1 MLHYPQRLEISR
13 LWKTPTSWI
22 AESSEARRP
31 LLHQLRKGELWGWA
45 LAIGEVNRQQMA
57 MGDLEMEITTDIVN
71 KMAVATH
78 LTAVI
83 ATGSLHHHRKRSVDE
98 HGNDTAKTDQI
109 QDCHLDLR
117 KQIIQP
123 MMEQGS
129 VQMAIDPGLVI
140 STVIG
145 LLQETELA
153 HHRSTRIS
161 QATGQTAEDETI
173 ALQGTIDLRENE
185 MIAFRE
191 TIDLQEMI
199 DFQEKEMTA
208 LEDAMT
214 EMSAVTRTEIE
225 SGTGT
230 GSITMS
236 AVEADE
242 PEVAVAAQFVIASET
257 ESGRE
262 NLWRELMIGI
272 ETCIVDEYGQMIRGC
287 SPCFGGSLG
296 RRERD
301 LRLAFDC
308 NGMVGSGLGWSCL
321 LFARR

>member
-1 MLHYPQRLEISR
+1 MLHSPQRLEISR

-57 MGDLEMEITTDIVN
+57 MGGLEMETTMDIVN
-71 KMAVATH
+71 KIAVATH

-83 ATGSLHHHRKRSVDE
+83 ATGSLHHHHKRSVDE
-98 HGNDTAKTDQI
+98 HGNDTVTTDQI

-123 MMEQGS
+123 MMERGS

-153 HHRSTRIS
+153 HHLSTRIS
-161 QATGQTAEDETI
+161 QATGQTAEDEMIALRETI
-173 ALQGTIDLRENE
+173 ALQGMIDLRESE
-185 MIAFRE
+185 MTVFRE
-191 TIDLQEMI
+191 TI

-214 EMSAVTRTEIE
+214 EMSVVTRTEIE

-230 GSITMS
+230 GSITTS
-236 AVEADE
+236 AAEADE

-262 NLWRELMIGI
+262 NLWRDLMIGI
-272 ETCIVDEYGQMIRGC
+272 ETFIVDE
-287 SPCFGGSLG
+287 F
-296 RRERD
+296 
-301 LRLAFDC
+301 
-308 NGMVGSGLGWSCL
+308 
-321 LFARR
+321 

>member
-1 MLHYPQRLEISR
+1 MLHSPQRLEISR

-57 MGDLEMEITTDIVN
+57 MGDLEMETTMDIVN

-83 ATGSLHHHRKRSVDE
+83 ATGSLHHHHKRSVDE
-98 HGNDTAKTDQI
+98 HGNGTVTTDQI

-123 MMEQGS
+123 MMERGS

-153 HHRSTRIS
+153 HHLSTRIS
-161 QATGQTAEDETI
+161 QATGQTAEDEMI
-173 ALQGTIDLRENE
+173 ALQGMIDLRESE
-185 MIAFRE
+185 MTVFRE
-191 TIDLQEMI
+191 TIDFL
-199 DFQEKEMTA
+199 EKEMTA

-214 EMSAVTRTEIE
+214 EMSVVTRTEIE

-230 GSITMS
+230 GSITTS
-236 AVEADE
+236 AAEADE

-262 NLWRELMIGI
+262 NLWRDLMIGI
-272 ETCIVDEYGQMIRGC
+272 ETFIVDE
-287 SPCFGGSLG
+287 F
-296 RRERD
+296 
-301 LRLAFDC
+301 
-308 NGMVGSGLGWSCL
+308 
-321 LFARR
+321 